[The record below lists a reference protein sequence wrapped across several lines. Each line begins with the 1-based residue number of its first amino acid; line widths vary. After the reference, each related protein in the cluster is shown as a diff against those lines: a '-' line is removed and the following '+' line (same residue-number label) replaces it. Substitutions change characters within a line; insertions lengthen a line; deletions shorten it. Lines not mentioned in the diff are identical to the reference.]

1 MKVTPTA
8 LPGVLV
14 VEPKE
19 WREPRGWLFEAY
31 SSERYA
37 AAGMPAHFAQD
48 NVSRSVP
55 GVLRGLH
62 FQFPIGQGKLVSIV
76 EGEVLDVAVD
86 VRPDSPTFGKWVAEA
101 LSAENHKQ
109 LWIPEGFAHGFI
121 ARKTS
126 VMVYKMST
134 PYDPQGQRSVLW
146 SDEAIGIDWGAANP
160 LLSEKDAKAP
170 RLREYAHDA
179 LPHSSGRSG
188 PRPQV

>member
-1 MKVTPTA
+1 MNVTPTV

-19 WREPRGWLFEAY
+19 FREPRGWLVENYNSA
-31 SSERYA
+31 RYE

-48 NVSRSVP
+48 NVSFSVP

-62 FQFPIGQGKLVSIV
+62 FQYPVGQGKLVSIV

-86 VRPDSPTFGKWVAEA
+86 VRPDSPTFGRSVAVV

-121 ARKTS
+121 ARKPTIMS
-126 VMVYKMST
+126 YKMT
-134 PYDPQGQRSVLW
+134 TAYDGPGQRSVLW
-146 SDEAIGIDWGAANP
+146 SDDALGIDWGEKNP
-160 LLSEKDAKAP
+160 LLSEKDAQAP
-170 RLREYAHDA
+170 RLRDYARDS
-179 LPHSSGRSG
+179 LPHMK
-188 PRPQV
+188 PRI

>member
-1 MKVTPTA
+1 MKVTPTE

-19 WREPRGWLFEAY
+19 FREPRGWLVENF

-48 NVSRSVP
+48 NVSYSVP

-62 FQFPIGQGKLVSIV
+62 FQFPVGQGKLVSIV

-86 VRPDSPTFGKWVAEA
+86 VRPDSPTFGKWVGVV
-101 LSAENHKQ
+101 LSSENHKQ
-109 LWIPEGFAHGFI
+109 LWIPDGFAHGFV
-121 ARKTS
+121 ARKPTIMS
-126 VMVYKMST
+126 YKMTT
-134 PYDPQGQRSVLW
+134 PYDGPGQRSVLW
-146 SDEAIGIDWGAANP
+146 NDDALAIDWGLKTDP

-170 RLREYAHDA
+170 RLRDYAPDA
-179 LPHSSGRSG
+179 LPRMK
-188 PRPQV
+188 R